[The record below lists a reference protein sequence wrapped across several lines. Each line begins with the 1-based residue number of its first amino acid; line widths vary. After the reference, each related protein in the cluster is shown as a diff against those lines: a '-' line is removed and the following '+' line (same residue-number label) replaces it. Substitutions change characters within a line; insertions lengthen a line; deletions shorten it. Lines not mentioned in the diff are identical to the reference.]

1 MGLTR
6 GCVKFESIQLYRA
19 SFRDSATPHCV
30 KHKAHRHHVLH
41 TEIWHGSVVLVEVV
55 MVVEMLVMVL
65 LRGRRSAAHAKHRSF

>member
-1 MGLTR
+1 MGHPVPIAQAGWWNIPNLSQPNQVTNHH
-6 GCVKFESIQLYRA
+6 
-19 SFRDSATPHCV
+19 PHPV
-30 KHKAHRHHVLH
+30 AHGHVLH